1 MFRFNKNEIVIKDRK
16 YVFPF
21 DIREVLI
28 YQDCYIVLLSI
39 PFNSNFV
46 NNIYCLDDMAQIVWQ
61 SEDILQKY
69 PDLKNPLPY
78 EQMILDKNKL
88 YASDFFGRNFYIDTK
103 TGKILLYNI
112 GK

>member
-1 MFRFNKNEIVIKDRK
+1 MFSYEGNIIRIDDNEHT
-16 YVFPF
+16 FQF
-21 DIREVLI
+21 DIRSVLVCKA
-28 YQDCYIVLLSI
+28 YYVVLLSI